1 MSIELDPENI
11 LAYNQKV
18 RLLLSL
24 EKYDEALEVADQG
37 LRIFPHSQLNLYKS
51 TVLNSMDRH
60 DEALIYVEKFLSHN
74 DEDNEFYEEA

>member
-51 TVLNSMDRH
+51 AVLNSMDRH